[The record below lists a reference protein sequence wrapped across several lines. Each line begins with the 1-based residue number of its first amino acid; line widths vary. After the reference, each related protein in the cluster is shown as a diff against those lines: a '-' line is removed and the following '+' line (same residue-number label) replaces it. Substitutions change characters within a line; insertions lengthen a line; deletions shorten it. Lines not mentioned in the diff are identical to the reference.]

1 MPITPGLSGNLRLN
15 GDEPKP
21 MNIDGVDVT
30 IEQEGP
36 KGDTPE
42 LDQQGNVLRIDHGD
56 GSISVSLDGKPIEEA
71 AKNKKKGGWFENL
84 ADEIED
90 LELGRIASDLIR
102 GVKQDMESRKE
113 WIEERAQGL
122 RLLGLKVEIP
132 GLQGS
137 ADGAPIEGMSKVRD
151 PLLLEAVLRFQANAR
166 SELLPTDGPM
176 KVRIDGNSANPD
188 TDDLAGALEKDMNH
202 YLTVTATEYYPDT
215 DRMLFLYGFGGT
227 GVKKVYYCPLRNRP
241 VSESIDAEDF
251 IVNNTAT
258 DLANAKR
265 ITQRVMMR
273 PSVVKRMQ
281 IIGAYRD
288 VQLSQPMQTTPD
300 SAQLEKANIQGVQT
314 DTFQAEDRD
323 RELYEICCELDIKGF
338 EHKIDGDIT
347 GLEIPYV
354 VTIDVSSKQ
363 ILAIRRNFNED
374 DQDLPEARRMYVK
387 FPFVPG
393 LGFYDIGLLHMLG
406 NTTNAITAG
415 LRELLDAG
423 MYANFP
429 GFLYSD
435 VGSRQ
440 NSNIF
445 RVPPGGGAQ
454 IKTGGQPI
462 SDVVMPLPYKE
473 PSATLMTLI
482 EAMRQ
487 TGQRV
492 GGTAELPVGE
502 GKQDAPVGTTIALIE
517 QATKVMNSVHKRM
530 HAAQAE
536 EFQLLVDCFKEHP
549 ESFWQRNKKPAKPW
563 DEQLFLK
570 CLEDY
575 HLVPQADPNTASHM
589 QRMMKINALSQLAQ
603 QAPQFINMVEVV
615 KAELHAMGWDNYQR
629 FMTPP
634 GPPPP
639 DPKEELMKAQ
649 AQAALMS
656 AKAKAAVAAH
666 KMSGPPDTHMSA
678 AEMMDAQSRRMDSE
692 TKHKEVQIRA
702 ASEQLEAQNRAKDRE
717 SREMLAAAQLAKEIA
732 QHPETMD
739 LVKRFVS
746 PEMLQKLQ
754 QPS

>member
-1 MPITPGLSGNLRLN
+1 
-15 GDEPKP
+15 
-21 MNIDGVDVT
+21 
-30 IEQEGP
+30 
-36 KGDTPE
+36 
-42 LDQQGNVLRIDHGD
+42 
-56 GSISVSLDGKPIEEA
+56 
-71 AKNKKKGGWFENL
+71 
-84 ADEIED
+84 
-90 LELGRIASDLIR
+90 
-102 GVKQDMESRKE
+102 
-113 WIEERAQGL
+113 
-122 RLLGLKVEIP
+122 
-132 GLQGS
+132 
-137 ADGAPIEGMSKVRD
+137 
-151 PLLLEAVLRFQANAR
+151 
-166 SELLPTDGPM
+166 
-176 KVRIDGNSANPD
+176 
-188 TDDLAGALEKDMNH
+188 
-202 YLTVTATEYYPDT
+202 
-215 DRMLFLYGFGGT
+215 
-227 GVKKVYYCPLRNRP
+227 
-241 VSESIDAEDF
+241 
-251 IVNNTAT
+251 
-258 DLANAKR
+258 
-265 ITQRVMMR
+265 
-273 PSVVKRMQ
+273 
-281 IIGAYRD
+281 
-288 VQLSQPMQTTPD
+288 
-300 SAQLEKANIQGVQT
+300 
-314 DTFQAEDRD
+314 
-323 RELYEICCELDIKGF
+323 
-338 EHKIDGDIT
+338 
-347 GLEIPYV
+347 
-354 VTIDVSSKQ
+354 
-363 ILAIRRNFNED
+363 
-374 DQDLPEARRMYVK
+374 
-387 FPFVPG
+387 
-393 LGFYDIGLLHMLG
+393 MLG

-502 GKQDAPVGTTIALIE
+502 GRADAPVGTTIALIE

-536 EFQLLVDCFKEHP
+536 EFQLLVDCFREHP

-563 DEQLFLK
+563 DEQLFLR

-656 AKAKAAVAAH
+656 AKAKAAEVAH